1 MIATLESVASC
12 ADSSSEL
19 RPPFQQAVAC
29 RVFPKETLSL
39 YPEAI
44 YRARGR
50 RFGNS
55 NRQVTERG
63 DGNLAQCI
71 SWLRFAVAGAEA
83 CRAADQF
90 NRWTHAIPELAVM
103 ANVLNPETESITL
116 NTELETPTL
125 EPATELETLRV
136 LTSRRTSPRP
146 TPKQPKLSKLP
157 ELDADTQL
165 TKSDE
170 PVAEEAPESAPEAEA
185 AASPVCTRRGSGRAD
200 GRFLRRPR
208 GL

>member
-29 RVFPKETLSL
+29 RVFPKETISL

-44 YRARGR
+44 FGR
-50 RFGNS
+50 EAVVLETATGKS
-55 NRQVTERG
+55 TSAATG
-63 DGNLAQCI
+63 TWLSASHGCASPWPAQKLE
-71 SWLRFAVAGAEA
+71 SGGPVQSL
-83 CRAADQF
+83 DD
-90 NRWTHAIPELAVM
+90 AIPELALM
-103 ANVLNPETESITL
+103 ANVLNPEPESITL

-125 EPATELETLRV
+125 EPATELETLESLDQQSRES
-136 LTSRRTSPRP
+136 TSNPETAEAVE
-146 TPKQPKLSKLP
+146 LP

-170 PVAEEAPESAPEAEA
+170 PVAEEAHESAPEAEA
-185 AASPVCTRRGSGRAD
+185 AATPVSTCGSGRAD
-200 GRFLRRPR
+200 GRFFRRPR